1 MGDMIHRIVN
11 GLHILE
17 SNGFVNVYTE
27 KEYSHLTWWDTVK
40 LKYNL

>member
-1 MGDMIHRIVN
+1 MIHKIVN

-17 SNGFVNVYTE
+17 SNGFIEVYTE
-27 KEYSHLTWWDTVK
+27 EEYNHLTWWDKVK